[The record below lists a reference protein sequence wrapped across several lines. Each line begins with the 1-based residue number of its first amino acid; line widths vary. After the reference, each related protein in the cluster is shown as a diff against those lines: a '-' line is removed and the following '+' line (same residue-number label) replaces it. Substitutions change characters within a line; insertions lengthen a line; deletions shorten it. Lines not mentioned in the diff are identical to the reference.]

1 MVILKTMIKLL
12 GLIIIS
18 QIMVSCSGVIGGK
31 HNENLEKLDKVY
43 GYCDN
48 PHRGLTKSSI
58 EYKTC
63 KRKEMAAGADGV
75 IDDDAGIPFEN
86 LFDKKSQGGSSVV
99 MANVN
104 KDLWIGSLETLNA
117 YSLKIADSMGG
128 YIETDWI
135 YSPNITDER
144 CAIKI
149 KILSTELVSNGVD
162 VNFVC
167 SKLINNNWVLMEDD
181 FIEEEKRL
189 HLKILENAQLSQL
202 SNL

>member
-1 MVILKTMIKLL
+1 MLRVILFLFT
-12 GLIIIS
+12 S
-18 QIMVSCSGVIGGK
+18 QLVISCSGFVGGK
-31 HNENLEKLDKVY
+31 YEENLEKFDKIY

-48 PHRGLTKSSI
+48 PHRGMLKKSV
-58 EYKTC
+58 EYTTC
-63 KRKEMAAGADGV
+63 KRKEMAAGADGI

-86 LFDKKSQGGSSVV
+86 LFNNKNQVGNAVV

-104 KDLWIGSLETLNA
+104 KDLWVGSLETLND

-135 YSPNITDER
+135 YSPNIDDER
-144 CAIKI
+144 CSIKV
-149 KILSTELVSNGVD
+149 KILSTELISNGVD

-167 SKLINNNWVLMEDD
+167 SKLINNNWVLMDDD

-189 HLKILENAQLSQL
+189 HLKILENAQLSQS

>member
-1 MVILKTMIKLL
+1 MLR
-12 GLIIIS
+12 LIIIILLS
-18 QIMVSCSGVIGGK
+18 QFIISCTGIVGGQYE
-31 HNENLEKLDKVY
+31 ENLEKFDKIY

-48 PHRGLTKSSI
+48 PHRGMLKKSV
-58 EYKTC
+58 EYTTC
-63 KRKEMAAGADGV
+63 KRKEMAAGADGI

-86 LFDKKSQGGSSVV
+86 LFNKKDQGGNAVV

-104 KDLWIGSLETLNA
+104 KDLWIGSLETLND
-117 YSLKIADSMGG
+117 YTLKIADSMGG

-135 YSPNITDER
+135 YSPNISDER

-149 KILSTELVSNGVD
+149 KILSTELVSNGVN

-167 SKLINNNWVLMEDD
+167 SKLINNNWVVMNED
-181 FIEEEKRL
+181 FIEQEKSL
-189 HLKILENAQLSQL
+189 HLKILENAQLSNS

>member
-1 MVILKTMIKLL
+1 MLR
-12 GLIIIS
+12 LIIIILIS
-18 QIMVSCSGVIGGK
+18 QFIISCTGIVGGQYE
-31 HNENLEKLDKVY
+31 ENLEKFDKIY

-48 PHRGLTKSSI
+48 PHRAIVKSSV
-58 EYKTC
+58 EYTTC
-63 KRKEMAAGADGV
+63 KRKEMAAGADGI

-86 LFDKKSQGGSSVV
+86 LFNKNNQGGNAVV

-104 KDLWIGSLETLNA
+104 KDLWIGSLETLND
-117 YSLKIADSMGG
+117 YTLKIADSMGG

-135 YSPNITDER
+135 YSSNISDER

-167 SKLINNNWVLMEDD
+167 SKLINNNWVVMNED
-181 FIEEEKRL
+181 FIKEEKSL
-189 HLKILENAQLSQL
+189 HLKILENAQLSNS

>member
-1 MVILKTMIKLL
+1 MMR
-12 GLIIIS
+12 LIFIFLFSHLI
-18 QIMVSCSGVIGGK
+18 VSCNGVVGGK
-31 HNENLEKLDKVY
+31 YQENLKKLDEMY

-48 PHRGLTKSSI
+48 PQRGLQKSSI

-63 KRKEMAAGADGV
+63 KRKEMAAGADGIV
-75 IDDDAGIPFEN
+75 DDDAKNPFEG
-86 LFDKKSQGGSSVV
+86 LFNKGNQNGGVI
-99 MANVN
+99 MANIN
-104 KDLWIGSLETLNA
+104 KDLWIGSLETLND

-135 YSPNITDER
+135 YSPNIEDER
-144 CAIKI
+144 CSIKV
-149 KILSTELVSNGVD
+149 KILSTELVSNGVN

-167 SKLINNNWVLMEDD
+167 SKLINNNWVLMDDD

-189 HLKILENAQLSQL
+189 HLKILENAQLSQS